1 MRTPTL
7 ASGFLF
13 MLLLCFGMQTVV
25 AQPIIQP
32 PSGDNNKSTITQY
45 IGALVSVTVNYSSPN
60 VTGPAG
66 EDRKGKIW
74 GELVPYGLTDQGFGT
89 SKAAPWRAGANEN
102 TTITFS
108 HDVMVQGQPIK
119 AGTYGFFIIVEKTG
133 PWTLIFSNNHTA
145 WGSFFYNQQEDALR
159 VTATPSDAPYT
170 EWLTYEF
177 TDRQQDQATCALV
190 WENKMIPFVIK
201 VPDINKLYVDNMR
214 RQLQNATGF
223 KWENWN
229 DAAAYCVTK
238 KVNLDEA
245 LTWSENAISLPFI
258 GEENFTTLSTK
269 SQVLDALGRKEDSEV
284 TMQKAIRHPTATA
297 LQVHFYGRQL
307 ITQGKKEEA
316 MKIFEYNQKE
326 HPKEWVV
333 NVGMARGY
341 SAMGNYK
348 SALKYAKI
356 AYETAPDPQ
365 NKESMKQA
373 VAKLESG
380 QDIN

>member
-1 MRTPTL
+1 MRIPTL

-13 MLLLCFGMQTVV
+13 MLLLCFGIRTVV

-74 GELVPYGLTDQGFGT
+74 GELVPYGLTDQGFGS

-108 HDVMVQGQPIK
+108 HDVTVQGQPIK

-145 WGSFFYNQQEDALR
+145 WGSFFYNQAEDALR

-170 EWLTYEF
+170 EWLTYAF
-177 TDRQQDQATCALV
+177 TDRQPDQATCALI

-201 VPDINKLYVDNMR
+201 VPEINKLYVDNMR

-269 SQVLDALGRKEDSEV
+269 SQVLDALGRKEESEA

-348 SALKYAKI
+348 AALKYAKT
-356 AYETAPDPQ
+356 AYESAPDPQ